1 MKNIPKNYSAECNNN
16 LNKVTQIYIRKYEM
30 NLRNVSNTMQKS
42 YISLSNGIIRP
53 WWVEQV
59 RKVQRV
65 KLSGMTGTLVGG
77 LSYEIELEDL

>member
-1 MKNIPKNYSAECNNN
+1 
-16 LNKVTQIYIRKYEM
+16 M